1 MCPRGHRKK
10 SVVPPPLPV
19 RENVEEASEEGKGGC
34 VAARSSG
41 FNIGNGENKHGH
53 RKEEIWKYCRGKGIR
68 RAGIRRPGDGNIR
81 SYTIPLLS
89 LFFFSLFLEHCKQW
103 TETKCGKGGWR
114 VERSSLENVQRRGKL
129 NLFGRLSGM
138 DSSKSSRSRLMRF
151 SAITPAKSNEF
162 FFLSFFWLES
172 PGGKFFCPI

>member
-1 MCPRGHRKK
+1 M
-10 SVVPPPLPV
+10 
-19 RENVEEASEEGKGGC
+19 
-34 VAARSSG
+34 
-41 FNIGNGENKHGH
+41 
-53 RKEEIWKYCRGKGIR
+53 WKR
-68 RAGIRRPGDGNIR
+68 
-81 SYTIPLLS
+81 
-89 LFFFSLFLEHCKQW
+89 
-103 TETKCGKGGWR
+103 R

>member
-1 MCPRGHRKK
+1 MRRARAVLILAMAKTNMATGRKK
-10 SVVPPPLPV
+10 
-19 RENVEEASEEGKGGC
+19 
-34 VAARSSG
+34 
-41 FNIGNGENKHGH
+41 
-53 RKEEIWKYCRGKGIR
+53 Y
-68 RAGIRRPGDGNIR
+68 GNIAVEKVFGELAFGDQEMVIYAR
-81 SYTIPLLS
+81 TRYLFSLS
-89 LFFFSLFLEHCKQW
+89 FFFFSLFLEHCKQW